1 MRIFVIFQ
9 LPVITIIWGSL
20 AGFTNGKKHRI
31 KDHEY
36 KNICFAESRN
46 KQYFF

>member
-20 AGFTNGKKHRI
+20 AGFTNGKNTGSKITNI
-31 KDHEY
+31 KISVLQNHE
-36 KNICFAESRN
+36 N
-46 KQYFF
+46 KQYSF